1 MVALAAGFIL
11 IILIAVVVTLVDA
24 ARSAHW
30 RTVAVRRRLS
40 WERRNVA
47 LRNGHVAQRPS

>member
-11 IILIAVVVTLVDA
+11 IVLIAVVVTLVDA

-47 LRNGHVAQRPS
+47 PTDGHVGQRP

>member
-47 LRNGHVAQRPS
+47 LRSGHVAQRSS

>member
-1 MVALAAGFIL
+1 MVVLAAGFMV

-47 LRNGHVAQRPS
+47 LRNGRVAQRPS

>member
-1 MVALAAGFIL
+1 MVALATGFIL

-47 LRNGHVAQRPS
+47 PRHGQVAQRPS

>member
-11 IILIAVVVTLVDA
+11 IVLIAVVVTLVDA

-30 RTVAVRRRLS
+30 RTVAVRRRLTGLPKIMS
-40 WERRNVA
+40 TRATESGA
-47 LRNGHVAQRPS
+47 

>member
-1 MVALAAGFIL
+1 MVVLAAGFMV

-47 LRNGHVAQRPS
+47 LRNGHVAQRSS